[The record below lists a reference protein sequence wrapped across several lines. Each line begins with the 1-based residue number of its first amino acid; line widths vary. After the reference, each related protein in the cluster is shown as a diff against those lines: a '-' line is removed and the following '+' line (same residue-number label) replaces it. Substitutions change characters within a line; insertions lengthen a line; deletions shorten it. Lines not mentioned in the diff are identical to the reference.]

1 MSNTPAQT
9 KIDEIL
15 EEINQYKKDIQ
26 KYLLEIQNTSDLE
39 KQKDLYMKI
48 LNIDNTNETYVV
60 NYLLCQKKLG
70 ALNKKSEENYMNE
83 VKKYHICISCEKY
96 NEHFKEIDRENSKQ
110 KILSFI
116 KFIKDCSINNEKEKT
131 DLVGFFFLIHMKIES
146 IGFNNKK
153 KVTWDNKEL
162 YLYCLYEFLIFSV
175 THLLIYYNKIDLT
188 PEILNNEEYK
198 KICHELDSEIEKQ
211 KQNKEIDNLIKIQSL
226 KIRKIIFL
234 LNHANFFKYI
244 KNMKKFLNDVD
255 KNFNQRFKNLE
266 LDNKDDQT
274 LFEDYIHF
282 LATYKFDNFDYVSLW
297 NSTFVP
303 LSLEEK
309 KKIINVNFKIKF
321 ELSEDGKKLKI
332 SDEDNSDN
340 SDFIEADKYDLEDLI
355 YFSKNKSDIKSF
367 KWTINKYIKPIYY
380 EEELFVCKTKEYW
393 KQLLIDIFQSNAY
406 TEVRNSL
413 FNQSQIDFFM
423 VNSIISEIIDN
434 IKFFIYNTLFF
445 GETNNMTNTI
455 YEYGNYN
462 VEIKNK
468 SISLLIFY
476 GFHIIIN
483 LHEIGGHLNIKY
495 QYYIFLKDEYCS
507 PKIDK
512 NSNENYYTKF
522 AKEREKESG
531 ETIEIGLFGKV
542 KSELTIKEALFIL
555 NKDNYALNAKEFK
568 KKFTACNSESLDNL
582 INENLKTFL
591 LNLGINPEDLDK
603 NDNTSYSYP
612 INRKT
617 NETVVYRENKL
628 RHPISFYYDNPELR
642 NDFIKN
648 YSFLIDYQKQK

>member
-1 MSNTPAQT
+1 MSNTPDET
-9 KIDEIL
+9 KINEIL
-15 EEINQYKKDIQ
+15 EKINQYKKDIQ

-39 KQKDLYMKI
+39 QQKDLYMKI

-60 NYLLCQKKLG
+60 NYLLCQKKLLD
-70 ALNKKSEENYMNE
+70 LNKISKENYINE
-83 VKKYHICISCEKY
+83 VKKYHICISYEKY
-96 NEHFKEIDRENSKQ
+96 NEHFKDIERENSKQ

-116 KFIKDCSINNEKEKT
+116 KFIKDCSINNEKEKA
-131 DLVGFFFLIHMKIES
+131 DLVEFFFLIHKKIKA

-175 THLLIYYNKIDLT
+175 THLLIYYNEVKLS
-188 PEILNNEEYK
+188 PEKLDNEEYK
-198 KICHELDSEIEKQ
+198 KICYELETEIEKQ
-211 KQNKEIDNLIKIQSL
+211 KQNEKIDNSIKIQSL
-226 KIRKIIFL
+226 KIRQIIFL
-234 LNHANFFKYI
+234 LNHENFFEYI
-244 KNMKKFLNDVD
+244 ENMKKFLNKVD

-266 LDNKDDQT
+266 LDNKDDQI
-274 LFEDYIHF
+274 LFEHYIHF
-282 LATYKFDNFDYVSLW
+282 LATYKFDKYEYVSLW

-309 KKIINVNFKIKF
+309 KEIINVNFKIKF

-332 SDEDNSDN
+332 SDKNN

-355 YFSKNKSDIKSF
+355 YFSKNKSNIKSF

-380 EEELFVCKTKEYW
+380 KEELFVCKTKEHW
-393 KQLLIDIFQSNAY
+393 KQLLIDIFQSNVY

-434 IKFFIYNTLFF
+434 IKFFIYNTIFF
-445 GETNNMTNTI
+445 DNTNNMNNMTNTI

-462 VEIKNK
+462 IGIENK

-476 GFHIIIN
+476 GSHIIIN
-483 LHEIGGHLNIKY
+483 IREIGGHLNIRY

-507 PKIDK
+507 PKIDI
-512 NSNENYYTKF
+512 NSNYTNFGKD
-522 AKEREKESG
+522 REKESG

-568 KKFTACNSESLDNL
+568 EKFIACNSESLDNL

-591 LNLGINPEDLDK
+591 LNLGINPKDLNE
-603 NDNTSYSYP
+603 NDSYSYP

-628 RHPISFYYDNPELR
+628 RHPISFYYDNPELI
-642 NDFIKN
+642 NDFIQN